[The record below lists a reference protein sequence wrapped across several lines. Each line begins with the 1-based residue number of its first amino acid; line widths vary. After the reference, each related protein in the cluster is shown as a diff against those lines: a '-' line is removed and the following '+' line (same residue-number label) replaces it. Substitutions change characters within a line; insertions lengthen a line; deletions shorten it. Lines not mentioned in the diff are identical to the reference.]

1 MILVYTHP
9 SIVLVS
15 QARQALEAAGIECF
29 LRNEYAAGAIGEL
42 APIDT
47 WPELWIAKDH
57 QYQHA
62 RSVIGASQAG
72 QDESD
77 WKCGSCGKSSPATF
91 DWCWNCAAEKRTVGP
106 S

>member
-9 SIVLVS
+9 SIIVVTQLRGVL
-15 QARQALEAAGIECF
+15 ETAGIECF

-47 WPELWIAKDH
+47 WPELWVRKDH
-57 QYQHA
+57 QYEHA
-62 RSVIGASQAG
+62 RSLVETSLAEQG
-72 QDESD
+72 ESD
-77 WKCGSCGKSSPATF
+77 WQCGGCGRSSPATF
-91 DWCWNCAAEKRTVGP
+91 DWCWNCAGERP